1 MKRMMAYKQMHSFLS
16 DVWRLYAK
24 YVVMELNDKDLEQF
38 QEDVQ
43 AVSEKYWNCA
53 FVIPVLVELVNEVER
68 VVMQKE
74 AKKDADRC

>member
-43 AVSEKYWNCA
+43 AVSEKYQDCA
-53 FVIPVLVELVNEVER
+53 FVISVLIELINEVER
-68 VVMQKE
+68 VVIQKE
-74 AKKDADRC
+74 AKEC

>member
-16 DVWRLYAK
+16 DVWRLYEK

-38 QEDVQ
+38 QEDVK
-43 AVSEKYWNCA
+43 AVSEKYQDCA
-53 FVIPVLVELVNEVER
+53 FVISVLEELVSEIER

-74 AKKDADRC
+74 GK

>member
-1 MKRMMAYKQMHSFLS
+1 MKQIMAYKQMHSFLS

-38 QEDVQ
+38 QEDVK
-43 AVSEKYWNCA
+43 AVSKKYQDCA
-53 FVIPVLVELVNEVER
+53 FAIPVLVELVSEIER

-74 AKKDADRC
+74 GK

>member
-38 QEDVQ
+38 QEDVT
-43 AVSEKYWNCA
+43 AVSEKYQDCA
-53 FVIPVLVELVNEVER
+53 FVISVLVELVSEIER

-74 AKKDADRC
+74 GK

>member
-43 AVSEKYWNCA
+43 AVSEKYQDCA
-53 FVIPVLVELVNEVER
+53 FVISVLVELINEVER
-68 VVMQKE
+68 VVIQKE